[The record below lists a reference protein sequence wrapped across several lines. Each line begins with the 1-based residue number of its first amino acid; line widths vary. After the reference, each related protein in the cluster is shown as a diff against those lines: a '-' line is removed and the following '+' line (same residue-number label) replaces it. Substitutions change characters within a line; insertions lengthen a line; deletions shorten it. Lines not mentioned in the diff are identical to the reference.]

1 MRKGKKREDGKL
13 VPTSVPIMKAR
24 YESAACWHQGFSWRM
39 AGEGLRR
46 AMTRYAGS
54 PLAAPDLDCV
64 ERTRVQHVR
73 STPSRIVFCFMQLRC
88 SPYNRIMGPI
98 GPRHAVRNGPR
109 TRVLPVTSPAARW
122 TCQCTAARRE
132 HTYCR
137 SECLGLRG
145 NHEPRQ
151 KTKQNPARRVVP
163 LIAPRRRGLFRSTVQ
178 GSDAGGPGGQKREGP
193 ETSLRHVVSAP
204 GKADADDPPSIVIK
218 NKGKGQLVS
227 NPSRRV
233 ADCACAGRSSTSPGD
248 DSDASLPPGARL
260 ELSVSSVRAA

>member
-1 MRKGKKREDGKL
+1 
-13 VPTSVPIMKAR
+13 MKAR

-64 ERTRVQHVR
+64 ERTQVQQVR